1 MSLSKKAQWIVW
13 QGRKDGA
20 DAESIVSRCEEKGC
34 TDSREDLLKAI
45 TSRPY
50 SPQPQRTTRTYTAQQ
65 VSPAEVLMQKVAA
78 LGLTSEEAEPIL
90 AILKQ
95 KQAEAQAAA
104 KAKAIADLLAA
115 AQAL

>member
-20 DAESIVSRCEEKGC
+20 DAEAIVSRCEEKGV

-50 SPQPQRTTRTYTAQQ
+50 QPQPQRTRTYTAQQ
-65 VSPAEVLMQKVAA
+65 VSPAEALMQKVAA

-95 KQAEAQAAA
+95 KQAEAKAAA
-104 KAKAIADLLAA
+104 KAKLLADLLAA